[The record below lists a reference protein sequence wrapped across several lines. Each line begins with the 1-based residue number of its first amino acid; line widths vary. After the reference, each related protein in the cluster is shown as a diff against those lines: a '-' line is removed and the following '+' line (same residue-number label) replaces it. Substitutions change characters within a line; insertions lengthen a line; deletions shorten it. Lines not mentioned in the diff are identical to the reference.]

1 MPDLPAFQTTGRP
14 CFAIA
19 DGGGGLGYYAVMRD
33 DDIDW
38 AVQDWDDL
46 VPRLLLLAVSR
57 LYRMTWRGRRGET
70 PPGAAEAEDYVNDA
84 ISKTISGVRAW
95 NPGNC
100 TLFQHLAGV
109 IVSDVGHAASS
120 MENRTT
126 MAPPDDPPGDRW
138 PPDPADDSPD
148 QEQAVEWKSEQR
160 RLLKHLDGLDPEL
173 AIMAGLMLLHD
184 MQETDALARAMKVSP
199 AEVANRRKRLK
210 RAVAAYMAGEA
221 A

>member
-1 MPDLPAFQTTGRP
+1 MPNLLAFQTSGRP

-19 DGGGGLGYYAVMRD
+19 DGGDCLGYYAVMSD
-33 DDIDW
+33 GDTDW
-38 AVQDWDDL
+38 ATQNWDDL

-109 IVSDVGHAASS
+109 IVSDVSHAATST
-120 MENRTT
+120 ENRTT
-126 MAPPDDPPGDRW
+126 MAAPRDPPGDRW

-148 QEQAVEWKSEQR
+148 QEQAAEWKSEQR
-160 RLLKHLDGLDPEL
+160 RLLKHLDEVDPEL
-173 AIMAGLMLLHD
+173 AVMAGLMLVHD
-184 MQETDALARAMKVSP
+184 MQESDALAEAMDVSA
-199 AEVANRRKRLK
+199 AEIANRRKRLK
-210 RAVAAYMAGEA
+210 RAVAAYIAEEA